1 MSQETGQSADR
12 TERKELPIE
21 RGFPIEQLSDIAEKE
36 SYGGARQWYRPV
48 YTMHKWWARRL
59 GSVFRAISLYTLVD
73 DPGNVEIYEP
83 GENSQLSN
91 FSSES
96 TDIANLLKNISLED
110 SDALWNIYPKDVR
123 VKDKKILDPFM
134 GGGTSIVEASRFGAE
149 CHGRDLNPVAWFV
162 TKKELETGR
171 TDADALKDS
180 FEQVKEEVKEEIQSY
195 YKTPCPHHPD
205 EHSAD
210 VMNYFWVKQ
219 LDCTSCGDVVS
230 LFDDYRVAKGR
241 YDDDDKYHVFCPEC
255 ESVVLVEGWQSE
267 CVCDECGHKY
277 VPKEGTASRGSYTCR
292 SCGQKYSITD
302 AVQEQGGYELKLY
315 GLEYY
320 CTICD
325 ERRDYDRSDVKGYRQ
340 VQQEDLD
347 LVEEARSEW
356 ANRPDLQEFIP
367 DEKIP
372 EGAITSASSVSGNDV
387 FQHNIKNWSDMYNT
401 RQKLTH
407 SLLLKAIDSVEDEN
421 AQEYLL
427 LAFSDCLRGNNMMM
441 GYIQVGNQSDH
452 IFRTNSFNPPQRP
465 CESNLWGLDYG
476 TRTFSSVWE
485 KVLRGVVWGGAP
497 TDRYIEYPDED
508 GYPKVP
514 RNSELE
520 SPETIETE
528 PFAQPI
534 GENATVELGDVRDI
548 NKDEEYDAIITD
560 PPYYDNIIYSEVSD
574 FFYVWLKI
582 FLEDRY
588 DGFDQDATPRKES
601 IVANPFENKG
611 AKEFE
616 SELRDAFGTLQDV
629 LKDEGVLTFTYH
641 HSDSE
646 SWGELLESLCDSG
659 FEVTAT
665 YPLTAD
671 ISKFISGEAVSFDI
685 LVVARPA
692 GDRQPI
698 SWNSLRRNI
707 YRTAQKTRKQI
718 EANRDLSEGDIGV
731 IEMGECFHEY
741 SKHHGEVMRAGE
753 EMTAKEVVQEIY
765 GVIQQGSEIGE
776 IDVFLD
782 LLETPDPTYNDLN
795 KLTRGTDASPEQME
809 DMRLYRIE
817 GGEFILGTWDD
828 EKRMAYI
835 QGRVNG
841 DDQALNALDRAQ
853 FLRYRYEQGK
863 STQNYLSK
871 WDIDDELRELC
882 EGLADATGDDTY
894 RRIFGADSTL
904 GDF

>member
-1 MSQETGQSADR
+1 MPQETDRSA
-12 TERKELPIE
+12 ERDGRRELPIE
-21 RGFPIEQLSDIAEKE
+21 RGFPVDQLSDIAEKE

-59 GSVFRAISLYTLVD
+59 GSVFRAISLYTLADNPDEVR
-73 DPGNVEIYEP
+73 VYEP
-83 GENSQLSN
+83 GENDRSSN
-91 FSSES
+91 LNCDS
-96 TDIANLLKNISLED
+96 TDITELLSDLSLENPD
-110 SDALWNIYPKDVR
+110 SLWNVYPKDVR
-123 VKDKKILDPFM
+123 IENKKILDPFM

-162 TKKELETGR
+162 TKKELETGQ
-171 TDADALKDS
+171 TDVEDLKGS
-180 FEQVKEEVKEEIQSY
+180 FEEVKRQVKSEILSY

-205 EHSAD
+205 DHSAD

-241 YDDDDKYHVFCPEC
+241 YNDDEYHVFCPEC
-255 ESVVLVEGWQSE
+255 ESVVLAKDWQSE
-267 CVCDECGHKY
+267 CTCDECGHEY
-277 VPKEGTASRGSYTCR
+277 VPKEGTADRGSYTCR

-302 AVQEQGGYELKLY
+302 AVQEQGGYERKMY

-320 CTICD
+320 CSTCD
-325 ERRDYDRSDVKGYRQ
+325 KRRDYDRSDMKGYRE
-340 VQQEDLD
+340 VRQEDLD
-347 LVEEARSEW
+347 LVQKARDEW
-356 ANRPDLQEFIP
+356 ANRPELQEYTP
-367 DEKIP
+367 DEEIP
-372 EGAITSASSVSGNDV
+372 EGAITAASSVSGNDV
-387 FQHNIKNWSDMYNT
+387 FQHNIDRWIDMYNT

-407 SLLLKAIDSVEDEN
+407 SLLLRAIDSIDDEN

-465 CESNLWGLDYG
+465 CESNLWGVKYG
-476 TRTFSSVWE
+476 TRTFTSVWE

-497 TDRYIEYPDED
+497 TDRYIEYPEKND
-508 GYPKVP
+508 YPKVL
-514 RNSELE
+514 RNSNLE

-534 GENATVELGDVRDI
+534 GENATVEVGDVRDL
-548 NKDEEYDAIITD
+548 DEENEYDAIITD

-582 FLEDRY
+582 ILEGRY
-588 DGFDQDATPRKES
+588 EEFDQDATPRKES

-616 SELRDAFGTLQDV
+616 SELRDAFTTLQEV
-629 LKDEGVLTFTYH
+629 LKEDGVLTFTYH

-659 FEVTAT
+659 FEITAT

-671 ISKFISGEAVSFDI
+671 ISKFIDGEAVSLDI
-685 LVVARPA
+685 LVVARLT
-692 GDRQPI
+692 GNRQPI

-707 YRTAQKTRKQI
+707 YRTAQKTRDQL
-718 EANRDLSEGDIGV
+718 NQSRDLSEGDIGV
-731 IEMGECFHEY
+731 IEMGECFRAY
-741 SKHHGEVMRAGE
+741 SKHHGKVQRAGE
-753 EMTAKEVVQEIY
+753 TMTAKEVVQEIY
-765 GVIQQGSEIGE
+765 GIIQQGSDIGE

-782 LLETPDPTYNDLN
+782 LLETPTAAYNDLN
-795 KLTRGTDASPEQME
+795 KLTRGTDASPEQMK

-817 GGEFILGTWDD
+817 GEELVLGTWDD

-835 QGRVNG
+835 QEWVNG
-841 DDQALNALDRAQ
+841 DDDSLNALDKAQ
-853 FLRYRYEQGK
+853 FIRYRYEQGE
-863 STQNYLSK
+863 STENYLSR
-871 WDIDDELRELC
+871 WEVDDELRELC

-894 RRIFGADSTL
+894 RRILGPDSTL

>member
-1 MSQETGQSADR
+1 MSQETGRSAER
-12 TERKELPIE
+12 SERKELPIE

-36 SYGGARQWYRPV
+36 GYGGARQWYRPV

-73 DPGNVEIYEP
+73 DPANVEVYEP

-91 FSSES
+91 FNSES
-96 TDIANLLKNISLED
+96 TDIAELLKNISLED
-110 SDALWNIYPKDVR
+110 SDSLWNIYPKDVR

-171 TDADALKDS
+171 TDADDLKES
-180 FEQVKEEVKEEIQSY
+180 FEQVKDEVKEEIQSY

-205 EHSAD
+205 EHSAE

-255 ESVVLVEGWQSE
+255 ESVVLVEDWQSE
-267 CVCDECGHKY
+267 CTCNECGHEY
-277 VPKEGTASRGSYTCR
+277 IPKQGTAHRGNYTCR
-292 SCGQKYSITD
+292 TCGQKYSITD
-302 AVQEQGGYELKLY
+302 AIQEQDGYDLKLY

-320 CTICD
+320 CSVCD
-325 ERRDYDRSDVKGYRQ
+325 ERRDYGREDVKGYRE
-340 VQQEDLD
+340 VRKEDLE
-347 LVEEARSEW
+347 LAEEARREW
-356 ANRPDLQEFIP
+356 ETRNDLNQYVP
-367 DEKIP
+367 DEEIP

-387 FQHNIKNWSDMYNT
+387 FQHNINNWADMFNE

-407 SLLLKAIDSVEDEN
+407 SLLMKSIDSLDNKN

-427 LAFSDCLRGNNMMM
+427 MAFSDCLRGNTMMI
-441 GYIQVGNQSDH
+441 GYSQAYNQSDDL
-452 IFRTNSFNPPQRP
+452 FKTNSFSPPQRP
-465 CESNLWGLDYG
+465 CESNLWGAKYG
-476 TRTFSSVWE
+476 TRSFNSSWD

-497 TDRYIEYPDED
+497 TDRYIEYPDEE
-508 GYPKVP
+508 GYPEIP

-520 SPETIETE
+520 SPETVETE

-548 NKDEEYDAIITD
+548 DKDIEYDAIITD

-582 FLEDRY
+582 ILEDRY
-588 DGFDQDATPRKES
+588 EGFDLNATPRKES

-616 SELRDAFGTLQDV
+616 SELRDAFTTLRDV
-629 LKDEGVLTFTYH
+629 LKEDGVLTFTYH

-692 GDRQPI
+692 DDRQPI

-718 EANRDLSEGDIGV
+718 EGNRDLSEGDIGV

-741 SKHHGEVMRAGE
+741 SKHHGKVMRAGE

-809 DMRLYRIE
+809 DMQLYRIE
-817 GGEFILGTWDD
+817 GGEFILGTWND

-835 QGRVNG
+835 QERVNG
-841 DDQALNALDRAQ
+841 DDQALNTLGKAQ

-871 WDIDDELRELC
+871 WDVDDELRELC

-894 RRIFGADSTL
+894 RRILGADSTL